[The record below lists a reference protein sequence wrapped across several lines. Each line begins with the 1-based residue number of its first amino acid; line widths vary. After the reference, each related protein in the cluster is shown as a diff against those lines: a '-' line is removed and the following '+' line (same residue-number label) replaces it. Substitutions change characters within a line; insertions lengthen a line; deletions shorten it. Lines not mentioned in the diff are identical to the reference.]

1 MKKLLLI
8 FIFLSAFPQFS
19 KAETVY
25 LIVNTRWININ
36 STNVIPMETMEQC
49 ELQGAKLKASER
61 LSPMGIG
68 KKKNW
73 HSVGFECVT
82 GK

>member
-1 MKKLLLI
+1 
-8 FIFLSAFPQFS
+8 
-19 KAETVY
+19 
-25 LIVNTRWININ
+25 
-36 STNVIPMETMEQC
+36 METMEQC

-73 HSVGFECVT
+73 HSVGFECVK